1 MPLSPTSP
9 RPTAIKNL
17 PRSNT
22 HPPRPRWHF
31 LKTHVDHTAHF
42 IFAGIYILDIRDI
55 PVNQT
60 IENKPRLFY
69 MQIKLINVR
78 VIISEYSLLDWYI
91 NMFMTSSIDR
101 TKNTHPVRRF
111 FFFLVVTLFFD
122 RGRVHQYTP
131 WCKFLSSMFDIPVF
145 SLYLCDRFDI

>member
-31 LKTHVDHTAHF
+31 LKTPCWPYGTLYFCWH
-42 IFAGIYILDIRDI
+42 IYSTYVTYLSIKPSRINRDF
-55 PVNQT
+55 
-60 IENKPRLFY
+60 FY

-101 TKNTHPVRRF
+101 TKNTHHVLR

-131 WCKFLSSMFDIPVF
+131 WCKFLKSMFDIPVF